1 MEIRMDDQMIGAE
14 RINKF
19 NFRYSLGES
28 LSLNCS
34 SEATLPPANLTWY
47 INQKPVQKKFNISSG
62 IHIFSLHHQVSPDQL
77 IKYPIINMTLGKD
90 ETLHTAVLGLRRQ
103 VMR

>member
-1 MEIRMDDQMIGAE
+1 MIGVE

-28 LSLNCS
+28 LNLNCS

-47 INQKPVQKKFNISSG
+47 INQKPVYKMF
-62 IHIFSLHHQVSPDQL
+62 
-77 IKYPIINMTLGKD
+77 
-90 ETLHTAVLGLRRQ
+90 
-103 VMR
+103 

>member
-1 MEIRMDDQMIGAE
+1 MIRVE

-28 LSLNCS
+28 LNLNCS

-47 INQKPVQKKFNISSG
+47 INQKPVYKMFYYQNTY
-62 IHIFSLHHQVSPDQL
+62 IFAFCR
-77 IKYPIINMTLGKD
+77 Y
-90 ETLHTAVLGLRRQ
+90 
-103 VMR
+103 